1 MRKEAHKDFQKTFF
15 LMTVS
20 TPLFMS
26 RTAKKEKKD
35 SVERVADKRGE
46 KDGYERVHREQEQHK
61 TMIS

>member
-1 MRKEAHKDFQKTFF
+1 
-15 LMTVS
+15 MTVS

-26 RTAKKEKKD
+26 RTAKKGKKGQCGKG
-35 SVERVADKRGE
+35 SRQEGG